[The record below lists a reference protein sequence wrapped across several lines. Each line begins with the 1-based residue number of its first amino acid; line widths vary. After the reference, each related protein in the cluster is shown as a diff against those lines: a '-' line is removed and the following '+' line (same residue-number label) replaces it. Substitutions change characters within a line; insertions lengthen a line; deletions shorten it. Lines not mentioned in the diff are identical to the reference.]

1 MRPFLIKSIART
13 SAAVLFA
20 LGGHVAAQND
30 QDAHA
35 LMRQGLT
42 ALHYFEYEEAND
54 AFRRAQ
60 AIDPGSVMACWGEA
74 KPDDRDVASF
84 YALALLG
91 TMSRSLIGYVDAH
104 EGHSASLAGSETQ
117 TRVNEILRKVLTTHP
132 DHPGALHYLLHNDDD
147 PAHAHEAV

>member
-1 MRPFLIKSIART
+1 MRLFLIKSIART

-74 KPDDRDVASF
+74 MTYHQTLWRNENVPAARR
-84 YALALLG
+84 ALARVGAVGAGRAGRGRTARAG
-91 TMSRSLIGYVDAH
+91 TPL
-104 EGHSASLAGSETQ
+104 
-117 TRVNEILRKVLTTHP
+117 
-132 DHPGALHYLLHNDDD
+132 
-147 PAHAHEAV
+147 